1 VGYVCISHSR
11 KNIKSRC
18 EYYGSRTTGILRNPD
33 KGLISFDSRTSRVI
47 RFYRFNF
54 GHQLPLTHATNSR
67 PFVLR
72 DIICLFKYSLLCFN
86 LSNFPHRNLLFP
98 LKLAFHYSLW
108 LCVIHMK
115 YLSIRNSYLFQ
126 LPLLLPFLYTQTK
139 LLAIKYYLLSFISK
153 S

>member
-33 KGLISFDSRTSRVI
+33 KGLTSFDSRTSRVI
-47 RFYRFNF
+47 RFYRFDF
-54 GHQLPLTHATNSR
+54 GHQLPLTHAANPR

-98 LKLAFHYSLW
+98 K
-108 LCVIHMK
+108 I
-115 YLSIRNSYLFQ
+115 I
-126 LPLLLPFLYTQTK
+126 LPLFFMTLCYTYEISFYQKLISLSTVFAVAVSLYTNKVISYQI
-139 LLAIKYYLLSFISK
+139 LVLSFISK